1 MFIRTTLIKKVLW
14 LSTTMFAASVFFQ
27 GFHSDLG
34 FIIAGIVGF
43 IALSVLFYFARKRIF
58 VDIKKEP

>member
-1 MFIRTTLIKKVLW
+1 
-14 LSTTMFAASVFFQ
+14 MFAASVFFQ

-43 IALSVLFYFARKRIF
+43 IALSVLFCFARKRIF